1 MKWDDKGP
9 SEDLEDRRGESSGGG
24 GGFRLGGG
32 RLGIGGFLVLLV
44 LSVVFKTDL
53 TGALGGAGGGGSLPS
68 QGGADPASGPSAPPA
83 QTTAEEEQL
92 VKFMSFVLDDAQQNW
107 AATFQAGGAQYTR
120 AKLVLF
126 RNQVNTGCGG
136 AQSATGPFYCP
147 ADQKVY
153 IDLGFYDELRRR
165 FGAPGDFA
173 QAYVLAH
180 EIGHHIQNLTGTER
194 KMRQLQSG
202 NPGAHNELSVRLEL
216 QADCYAGIWGK
227 HAQQAGRLDDGDID
241 EALKAASAVGDD
253 RISQMTGSSI
263 RPESFTH
270 GSAAQRMTWFRR
282 GFDSGKLESCDT
294 FAQQ

>member
-1 MKWDDKGP
+1 MKWDDNGP
-9 SEDLEDRRGESSGGG
+9 SQDLEDRRGESGGGG

-53 TGALGGAGGGGSLPS
+53 TGVLGGGGGLPAETAPAA
-68 QGGADPASGPSAPPA
+68 GAPRAPARSTP
-83 QTTAEEEQL
+83 EEEQL
-92 VKFMSFVLDDAQQNW
+92 VRFMSFVLDDAQDNW
-107 AATFQAGGAQYTR
+107 ARIFAEAGREYPR
-120 AKLVLF
+120 ARLVLF

-136 AQSATGPFYCP
+136 ATSASGPFYCP

-153 IDLGFYDELRRR
+153 IDLDFYDELRKR

-180 EIGHHIQNLTGTER
+180 EIGHHVQNALGTER
-194 KMRQLQSG
+194 QMRRLQQQ
-202 NPGAHNELSVRLEL
+202 NPGAKNELSVRLEL
-216 QADCYAGIWGK
+216 QADCYAGIWGR
-227 HAQQAGRLDDGDID
+227 HAKEAGRLDDGDVG
-241 EALKAASAVGDD
+241 EALRAASAVGDD
-253 RISQMTGSSI
+253 RIGEMTGSTI

-282 GFDSGKLESCDT
+282 GFDTGRPDACDT
-294 FAQQ
+294 FASR